1 MCSITKATIC
11 FKYEQ
16 NILQNEAK
24 MTNNEIPG
32 LPKSMGVASEVSDC
46 PSQKYNE
53 PGIQK
58 NQV

>member
-1 MCSITKATIC
+1 MCSITKAIIC

-32 LPKSMGVASEVSDC
+32 LRKSMGVASEVSDC

-53 PGIQK
+53 PGI
-58 NQV
+58 